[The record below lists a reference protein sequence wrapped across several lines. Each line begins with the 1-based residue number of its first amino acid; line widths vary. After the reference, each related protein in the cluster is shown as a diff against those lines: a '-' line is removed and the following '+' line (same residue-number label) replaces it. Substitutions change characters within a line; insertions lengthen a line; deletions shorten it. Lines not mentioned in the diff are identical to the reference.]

1 MRAIAVLDRH
11 VGWEPEPRESLA
23 LSGFALL
30 TLVGVFSVARS
41 MALWFVV
48 PVLLGCGF
56 ALLGGVGAV
65 RGWHP
70 SRWLRLVGLGAVNV
84 GAVAVAT
91 LAVGISL
98 GSLAVVLYLTVP
110 TLVGLAILA
119 RGLWLLA
126 AAQAA
131 QGTVGEA

>member
-1 MRAIAVLDRH
+1 MSVIAVLDRH

-30 TLVGVFSVARS
+30 TLVGVFSVART

-48 PVLLGCGF
+48 PVLLGCVF

-65 RGWHP
+65 RGWPP

-91 LAVGISL
+91 LAVGISF
-98 GSLAVVLYLTVP
+98 GSLAAVLYLTVP
-110 TLVGLAILA
+110 TVVGTAVIG

-131 QGTVGEA
+131 QGAVGGA